1 MPLVIAGFVDGAFA
15 DSAWAPLGPAAP
27 GMNLNHWQ
35 DGAWAEGSWVPA
47 SWGYVEEH
55 RGGGTSRLIRGPLPK
70 YYRDLKIEDYR
81 VVQLPADEKANAVA
95 IEVLDKIAE
104 IWQQLE
110 DDDKHFAAMLAQVDQ
125 IERQV
130 AIFIESRQI
139 YRLVALVETRIRIEQ
154 QAAQAIADAKR
165 KDDEEGEEFMHLFS

>member
-1 MPLVIAGFVDGAFA
+1 MSAGRLLTIGLGTPFSAVKYLVTLGLGTAGTPPTPPVV
-15 DSAWAPLGPAAP
+15 S
-27 GMNLNHWQ
+27 
-35 DGAWAEGSWVPA
+35 S
-47 SWGYVEEH
+47 VESGH
-55 RGGGTSRLIRGPLPK
+55 GWFYKGKRGPLPK

-130 AIFIESRQI
+130 ATFIESRQI

-154 QAAQAIADAKR
+154 QAAQALADAKR
-165 KDDEEGEEFMHLFS
+165 KDDEEGDEFMNLF